1 MNSTLNVF
9 LMQEMKYDFILAQNK
24 ISKKKNAGDGNS
36 MTNGLLSHGAKFQSA
51 PLQESSLS
59 V

>member
-24 ISKKKNAGDGNS
+24 ISKKKMQVMVTA
-36 MTNGLLSHGAKFQSA
+36 
-51 PLQESSLS
+51 
-59 V
+59 